1 MLGDGSTLAY
11 IGPGAGFALA
21 GSLLTLLLGLFGSL
35 LSIFIWP
42 FRALW
47 GALRYRRALQRAPI
61 QKLIFIGFF
70 CFEPPL
76 AERLMAEGKLPK
88 LAHLR
93 TSGGYHRLRT
103 TFPVLSPVA
112 WSTFAT
118 GVNPARHNIFD
129 FLNRSLKTY
138 VPELSSARVHPPR
151 RILRLGPLHIP
162 LSRP

>member
-47 GALRYRRALQRAPI
+47 GALRYRRALQRAHI
-61 QKLIFIGFF
+61 QKLIFIGFDGLD
-70 CFEPPL
+70 PRL
-76 AERLMAEGKLPK
+76 TERLIEEGKLPN

-112 WSTFAT
+112 WSPFAT
-118 GVNPARHNIFD
+118 CVNPATHTIFD
-129 FLNRSLKTY
+129 FLNSTIKSST
-138 VPELSSARVHPPR
+138 PHLSSATQ
-151 RILRLGPLHIP
+151 
-162 LSRP
+162 